1 MGRSKLLMII
11 IASYKNK
18 AEPLVES
25 IKKYTPHE
33 KFVVVD
39 SDVAHFLKRVR
50 QQEGNTLMR

>member
-1 MGRSKLLMII
+1 MII

-18 AEPLVES
+18 AEPLVKS